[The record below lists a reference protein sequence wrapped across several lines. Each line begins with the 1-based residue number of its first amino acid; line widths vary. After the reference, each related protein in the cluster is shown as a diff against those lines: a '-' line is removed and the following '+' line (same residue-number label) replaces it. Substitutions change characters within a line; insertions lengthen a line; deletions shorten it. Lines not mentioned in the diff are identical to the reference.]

1 MSPTVIDDVETELVE
16 RALFCGVAVRGIDEE
31 SRQATFIAATEN
43 AVSTYGGREVLRMS
57 GIKLGRF
64 RANPVVLD
72 SHNRYEAGAVIGNA
86 AVKVENR
93 KLVASITFAETDRA
107 EEVWQLVRGGF
118 LKALSIGY
126 SIDRASVTEIAEGQT
141 DGSGDAK
148 VEGPATIVKGWE
160 LYEISVVPVPADPG
174 TLARAFNSEDN
185 TELAHSAQ
193 SIIHSL
199 QRYTQTE
206 INERSQTMADK
217 PTNEK
222 KPAEGEQPQPSE
234 QVRELEPTTLQ
245 TIEPRPEIPE
255 EKAARA
261 AEARRREIMAITPR
275 DLQDVAEICIMD
287 GLSLEDTRAKLK
299 AAKAERTKPVGTP
312 EPDTTTA
319 PTDNGDKT
327 PKVADIPDDVLER
340 SLKGGIG

>member
-1 MSPTVIDDVETELVE
+1 
-16 RALFCGVAVRGIDEE
+16 
-31 SRQATFIAATEN
+31 
-43 AVSTYGGREVLRMS
+43 
-57 GIKLGRF
+57 
-64 RANPVVLD
+64 
-72 SHNRYEAGAVIGNA
+72 
-86 AVKVENR
+86 
-93 KLVASITFAETDRA
+93 
-107 EEVWQLVRGGF
+107 
-118 LKALSIGY
+118 
-126 SIDRASVTEIAEGQT
+126 
-141 DGSGDAK
+141 
-148 VEGPATIVKGWE
+148 
-160 LYEISVVPVPADPG
+160 
-174 TLARAFNSEDN
+174 
-185 TELAHSAQ
+185 
-193 SIIHSL
+193 
-199 QRYTQTE
+199 
-206 INERSQTMADK
+206 MADK

-287 GLSLEDTRAKLK
+287 GLSLEDTRAKLR
-299 AAKAERTKPVGTP
+299 AAKAERAKPVGTP